1 MKLRY
6 SAKMIL
12 AAVIITIITAV
23 LVGSLI
29 IGGMREGGIRQRAA
43 GLKEICEA
51 AASTLPDEV
60 FNGGGE
66 AEYAAKRI
74 SGFYGN
80 DTVILNSEGTP
91 AAASF
96 YDEDYSIYSD
106 NAKGVLAEDRPAYIY
121 STGREGGSI
130 VVFLPVKREGVTIG
144 ILAMREELIRA
155 EVSYPGI
162 SRMFFTSVCL
172 ALVSAILIYLP
183 LHYLAVRPLRKLAL
197 YFHSSASDE
206 TVPFPEINAAEND
219 TVGRLVSGYRQMR
232 ASIDEKIGEVNYERD
247 KLSAI
252 VSSMRD
258 GVIAVNGAGEITTI
272 NARAKEFFRGS
283 ESYLSAIPDH
293 EKMIAAALAD
303 EKGALCETEYGGR
316 NLVISAV
323 AIDPDEE
330 DGGVLFVISDNTA
343 VKKAQDEQNR
353 FISSVSHELRTPL
366 TTVIGYI
373 NMLKRRGTSD
383 KTITYKALNSMDE
396 ESHRLLRLVNDL
408 ISMGRLKNYEFN
420 LNMTDIDL
428 DELLSEIASQMNLTA
443 EKNKVAV
450 AYESVKLPPVSG
462 DRDRL
467 KQALLNISDNAVK
480 YSHPGD
486 AVRITAI
493 KLEGFIEITVRDY
506 GDGIPEDKLSRIF
519 EPFYRVEDDRTRV
532 SDKGGYGL
540 GLPIAKEIIE
550 HHNGTI
556 GIESVEGSGTL
567 AVIRL
572 PYRQTE
578 EKDLGEYGT
587 GSLENDEA
595 ADTAFKEAEDETAD

>member
-1 MKLRY
+1 
-6 SAKMIL
+6 MIL
-12 AAVIITIITAV
+12 AAVIITIITAI

-29 IGGMREGGIRQRAA
+29 ICGMRESSIRQRAA
-43 GLKEICEA
+43 CLKEICDA
-51 AASTLPDEV
+51 AAFTLQDDV
-60 FNGGGE
+60 FTGGE
-66 AEYAAKRI
+66 AAENAAERL
-74 SGFYGN
+74 SRFYGI
-80 DTVILNSEGTP
+80 DTVIFNVEGTP

-96 YDEDYSIYSD
+96 YDDDYSMYSG
-106 NAKGVLAEDRPAYIY
+106 NAKDVLAESRPAYIY
-121 STGREGGSI
+121 CSGREGGSI
-130 VVFLPVKREGVTIG
+130 VVFLPVTRGGVTLG
-144 ILAMREELIRA
+144 ILAMREELISA
-155 EVSYPGI
+155 EISYPGI
-162 SRMFFTSVCL
+162 GRVFFTSVCL
-172 ALVSAILIYLP
+172 ALLLAILIYLP

-206 TVPFPEINAAEND
+206 TIPFPDINAAEND
-219 TVGRLVSGYRQMR
+219 TVGRLVNGYRQMR

-258 GVIAVNGAGEITTI
+258 GVIAVDGAGEITTI
-272 NARAKEFFRGS
+272 NARAKEFFHGS
-283 ESYLSAIPDH
+283 ESYLSVIPDH

-303 EKGALCETEYGGR
+303 EKGTLCETEYGGR
-316 NLVISAV
+316 NLLITAV

-383 KTITYKALNSMDE
+383 KTITDKALNSMDE

-420 LNMTDIDL
+420 LNMSDIDV
-428 DELLSEIASQMNLTA
+428 DELLSEIASQMNITV
-443 EKNKVAV
+443 EKNNIAV
-450 AYESVKLPPVSG
+450 AYESVKLPPVSC

-467 KQALLNISDNAVK
+467 KQAILNITDNAVK

-493 KLEGFIEITVRDY
+493 KMEGFIEITVRDY
-506 GDGIPEDKLSRIF
+506 GDGIPGDKLSRVF

-567 AVIRL
+567 VMIRL
-572 PYRQTE
+572 PYKQIDERE
-578 EKDLGEYGT
+578 SGEHDT
-587 GSLENDEA
+587 DSLEHDEDA
-595 ADTAFKEAEDETAD
+595 GIARKEAEDEADD